1 MFYMAHNNLKWRL
14 TSMQIKFTCWH
25 FLIMMIYSYG
35 LPTWAASDAL
45 FSNASNKLTIPYA
58 SFWGIPTKLP
68 YYLKHP
74 IPSP

>member
-1 MFYMAHNNLKWRL
+1 
-14 TSMQIKFTCWH
+14 MQIKFTCWH

-58 SFWGIPTKLP
+58 SFQGHSYQATLLFEAPDTLTLETLTSE
-68 YYLKHP
+68 YRYR
-74 IPSP
+74 SR